1 MPQEFSV
8 DGLVEQVQA
17 TFDELP
23 DARTG
28 KNTVYEMKDAAL
40 SAFSVFFTQSASFL
54 AHQQEMERTKGCN
67 NARSLFG
74 VERIPSDPQIRNMLD
89 PVAPEHVYAPF
100 WWVLDQ
106 LPALGREADFVGV
119 NGDYLLAMDG
129 TQYFSSYKIH
139 CENCSQRE
147 NSKGTLY
154 THTVLTPV
162 LVGRDHNHVLAL
174 APEFIMPQD
183 GAEKQDCE
191 RNAAKRWIDAH
202 GDRFAPDSVTI
213 LADDLHCHQAFC
225 QKLLAHQ
232 INFIL
237 VCKPS
242 SHPGLYEEV
251 ELLSQAGAV
260 QEKTQRRWN
269 GRHHEIWRY
278 RWINSVPL
286 RLGEDALMVNW
297 CEITI
302 THAETGERLYY
313 NTFVTN
319 HLITSDNVAE
329 ITLSGRARWKVE
341 NENNNVL
348 KRYGYHLE
356 HNFGHGDHYL
366 SMTLLVLNLL
376 AFLFHT
382 VLHLTNRKYQI
393 LREELKARRTFF
405 QDIRTLSRYMC
416 FQSWEHLFDF
426 MIQGL
431 ELTPPPD

>member
-8 DGLVEQVQA
+8 DGLVEQVHE

-23 DARTG
+23 DVRTG

-40 SAFSVFFTQSASFL
+40 GAFSVFFTQSPSFL
-54 AHQQEMERTKGCN
+54 AHQQEMERTKGCT
-67 NARSLFG
+67 NARTLFG
-74 VERIPSDPQIRNMLD
+74 IEQIPSDPQIRNLLD
-89 PVAPEHVYAPF
+89 PVAPEHVCAPF
-100 WWVLDQ
+100 WWMLEA
-106 LPALGREADFVGV
+106 LPTTGRAEDFVGI
-119 NGDYLLAMDG
+119 NDTYLLAMDG

-139 CENCSQRE
+139 CPHCSQRE

-154 THTVLTPV
+154 THSVLTPV
-162 LVGRDHNHVLAL
+162 LVGSDHNHVLPL

-191 RNAAKRWIDAH
+191 CNAAKRWVEAH
-202 GDRFAPDSVTI
+202 GDRFAPNSVTI
-213 LADDLHCHQAFC
+213 LADDLHCHQPFC
-225 QKLLAHQ
+225 QKLLDHQ
-232 INFIL
+232 LNFIL
-237 VCKPS
+237 VCKPA

-251 ELLSQAGAV
+251 ELLRKAGAV
-260 QEKTQRRWN
+260 QAQTQRRWN
-269 GRHHEIWRY
+269 GRHHAIWHY
-278 RWINSVPL
+278 RWVNSVPL
-286 RLGEDALMVNW
+286 RTGEDALLVNW

-302 THAETGERLYY
+302 THADTGERLYY
-313 NTFVTN
+313 NTFATN
-319 HLITSDNVAE
+319 HTITPHNVHE
-329 ITLSGRARWKVE
+329 IVRSGRARWKVE

-356 HNFGHGDHYL
+356 HNFGHGDRYL

-382 VLHLTNRKYQI
+382 VLHLTHRKYQR
-393 LREELKARRTFF
+393 LRAALGPRRTFF
-405 QDIRTLSRYMC
+405 QDIRTLSRYLC

-431 ELTPPPD
+431 ELEPPPD

>member
-8 DGLVEQVQA
+8 DALVERVQK

-23 DARTG
+23 DARAG

-40 SAFSVFFTQSASFL
+40 GAFSVFFTQSPSFL
-54 AHQQEMERTKGCN
+54 AHQQEMERTKGCS

-74 VERIPSDPQIRNMLD
+74 MEQIPSDPQIRNLLD
-89 PVAPEHVYAPF
+89 PVAPEHACEPF
-100 WWVLDQ
+100 WWVLEQ
-106 LPALGREADFVGV
+106 LPDTGREEDFTGI
-119 NGDYLLAMDG
+119 NGNYLLAVDG

-139 CENCSQRE
+139 CANCSQRE

-154 THTVLTPV
+154 THSVLTPV
-162 LVGRDHNHVLAL
+162 LVGHDHNYVLPL

-191 RNAAKRWIDAH
+191 RNAAQRWVEAH
-202 GDRFAPDSVTI
+202 HHRFSPHTVTI
-213 LADDLHCHQAFC
+213 LADDLHCHQSFC
-225 QKLLAHQ
+225 QKLLDHE

-251 ELLSQAGAV
+251 ELLSKVGGV
-260 QEKTQRRWN
+260 QEESERRWN

-278 RWINSVPL
+278 RWVNSVPL
-286 RLGEDALMVNW
+286 RMGEDALLVNW
-297 CEITI
+297 CEITLI
-302 THAETGERLYY
+302 HADTGERLYY
-313 NTFVTN
+313 NTFATN
-319 HLITSDNVAE
+319 HIISRDNVE
-329 ITLSGRARWKVE
+329 QLVLSGRARWKVE

-356 HNFGHGDHYL
+356 HNFGHGDRYL

-382 VLHLTNRKYQI
+382 LLHLTNLKYQL
-393 LREELKARRTFF
+393 LREELGARRTFF
-405 QDIRTLSRYMC
+405 QDIRTLSRYLC
-416 FQSWEHLFDF
+416 FQDWDHLLNF
-426 MIQGL
+426 MTQGL
-431 ELTPPPD
+431 EIELPPD

>member
-1 MPQEFSV
+1 MPKEFSV
-8 DGLVEQVQA
+8 DALVEQVQE
-17 TFDELP
+17 TFEELP

-40 SAFSVFFTQSASFL
+40 GAFSVFFTQSPSFL
-54 AHQQEMERTKGCN
+54 AHQQQMERTKGCN

-74 VERIPSDPQIRNMLD
+74 IEQIPSTQQIRNMLD
-89 PVAPEHVYAPF
+89 SVAPAHICAPF
-100 WWVLDQ
+100 WWVLNQ
-106 LPALGREADFVGV
+106 LPATGREADFQGI
-119 NGDYLLAMDG
+119 NGNYLLAMDG

-139 CENCSQRE
+139 CANCSTRE

-154 THTVLTPV
+154 THSVLTPV
-162 LVGRDHNHVLAL
+162 LVGPEQNHVLPL

-191 RNAAKRWIDAH
+191 RNAAKRWVDAH
-202 GDRFAPDSVTI
+202 GERFRPHSVTI
-213 LADDLHCHQAFC
+213 LADDLHCHQPFC
-225 QKLLAHQ
+225 QKLLDQ
-232 INFIL
+232 QMNFIL
-237 VCKPS
+237 VCKPT

-251 ELLSQAGAV
+251 NLLSQAGAV
-260 QEKTQRRWN
+260 EEKSQRLWN
-269 GRHHEIWRY
+269 GRHHETWHY
-278 RWINSVPL
+278 RWVNSVPL
-286 RLGEDALMVNW
+286 RTGGEALLVNW

-302 THAETGERLYY
+302 THTDTGERLYY
-313 NTFVTN
+313 NTFATN
-319 HLITSDNVAE
+319 HTVTADSVESIV
-329 ITLSGRARWKVE
+329 LSGRARWKVE

-348 KRYGYHLE
+348 KCCGYHLE
-356 HNFGHGDHYL
+356 HNFGHGDCYL

-416 FQSWEHLFDF
+416 FEGWDHLFDF
-426 MIQGL
+426 MIHGL
-431 ELTPPPD
+431 EIEVPPD